1 MASPAAIRLPS
12 GPVISHPANRML
24 RFCHE
29 EYHYYDALPSGDPD
43 RIEPLDVLATVAVNG
58 FYNANSVTIRGIH
71 RGLASAC
78 NPLLPAIPPDAEL
91 LTIDPS
97 ITDVAT
103 LLHAAIGVPRVLIP
117 VATKVIHRKR
127 PNLIPMLDNVVLAHY
142 FGRLPPAT
150 QDKTR
155 AAGVAMETLKRFRAD
170 LSAAR
175 AEVDAIV
182 ADLAA
187 AGFLLTPVRVLEVLL
202 WTEVEERGY
211 YR

>member
-1 MASPAAIRLPS
+1 
-12 GPVISHPANRML
+12 VHP
-24 RFCHE
+24 
-29 EYHYYDALPSGDPD
+29 LPSGDPD
-43 RIEPLDVLATVAVNG
+43 RIEPLDVLATVSVNG
-58 FYNANSVTIRGIH
+58 FYNANAATIRGVH
-71 RGLASAC
+71 RGLAAAC
-78 NPLLPAIPPDAEL
+78 NPLLPAIPPDPDL

-97 ITDVAT
+97 FTDVAA
-103 LLHAAIGVPRVLIP
+103 LLLAAIGVPRVLIP
-117 VATKVIHRKR
+117 VATKVLHRKR

-155 AAGVAMETLKRFRAD
+155 AAGAAIEALERFRAD
-170 LSAAR
+170 LTAVR
-175 AEVDAIV
+175 AEIDAVV

-187 AGFLLTPVRVLEVLL
+187 AGFLLTPVQVLEVLL